1 MPANLFTR
9 FAGLHQGT
17 DPDTGFNP
25 YFFGEIT
32 MEAVV
37 RDKMY
42 SMETGC
48 EIVEFTPADIN
59 RDAPSEMSFDEIDA
73 WARHAL
79 AANGFGDY

>member
-1 MPANLFTR
+1 
-9 FAGLHQGT
+9 
-17 DPDTGFNP
+17 
-25 YFFGEIT
+25 

-48 EIVEFTPADIN
+48 EIVEFTPGDIN
-59 RDAPSEMSFDEIDA
+59 RDTLSEIFFDEIDA